1 MDEYTKLKLNQL
13 DIAQESSIVV
23 YSRERTGAVLGRKI
37 RAEFGRVYISNEVKD
52 CQKALSK
59 IKNDCLDSAEH
70 SKETSLYH
78 SSQQMLWANR
88 QIPIPESKRI

>member
-1 MDEYTKLKLNQL
+1 MDEYTKLKLSQL

-23 YSRERTGAVLGRKI
+23 YSRERTGVVLGRKI

-59 IKNDCLDSAEH
+59 IKNDTIDSHFEVDCV
-70 SKETSLYH
+70 SF
-78 SSQQMLWANR
+78 SSHQS
-88 QIPIPESKRI
+88 ICVYCC

>member
-1 MDEYTKLKLNQL
+1 MDEYTKVKLVQL

-23 YSRERTGAVLGRKI
+23 YSRERSGVVLGRKI

-59 IKNDCLDSAEH
+59 IHNENMDPNFEVDCVS
-70 SKETSLYH
+70 YH
-78 SSQQMLWANR
+78 
-88 QIPIPESKRI
+88 I